1 MSDPRDPEPV
11 DATVV
16 PASPSTLPGSTPTD
30 HAEGT
35 VVTGPGGLQRDDGD
49 TPGPILPEIDRASSG
64 VSSPEATQWNRPQ
77 PPTEPTLPP
86 VHSPNEITYRRASSA
101 DIDLN
106 ADTFIRPP
114 AADADPNEA
123 TRARS
128 PEVDVDL
135 NAVTRTRPPEA
146 GVDLFAA
153 TQIRAPDAGVDLFA
167 ATQVRAPDV
176 DLNAA
181 TRATPGLPGGETGQN
196 EATRVVRGPATS
208 SPTGSPRIPVRGAMV
223 GRFAVRDL
231 HARGGLGEV
240 YKAQDTELNREVALK
255 KIQTRFADDASCR
268 RRFLSEAEL
277 TARLDHPGV
286 VPVFGLVADGFGR
299 PCYAMRFIRGESL
312 KDEIDRYFRP
322 PGPAAPG
329 AEGGKIETGPPRNS
343 QTADS
348 RRIAFR
354 QLLQRF
360 TAVCQAI
367 AYAHTRNVIHR
378 DIKPANVMVGTFGET
393 LVVDWGLAKAL
404 DDPQT
409 PEESQTGPTGAHLNP
424 NGTGSSDQM
433 TTMGT
438 VVGTPAFMSPEQAA
452 GRIDIIGPASDVYS
466 LGATLYYIL
475 TGKSPFTGNDP
486 TLTISRVQEGTF
498 PPPREVAGDV
508 SKPLEAICLKA
519 MATRPEDRYPTAQ
532 ALAADV
538 DRWLSDEPVS
548 CHRDP
553 LLARLA
559 RWARRH
565 PARVAAAVSLLFTG
579 FLAAAVILF
588 VVDQARKQT
597 KESLIK
603 VTKAEDDAQQALK
616 AETAAKEKTR
626 DALDKLTD
634 QEKQT
639 RDQRDAAERAR
650 DLAKNRFGLASKA
663 FEKVVFE
670 IQSQL
675 EDRSGTQRLRQSL
688 LQTAQEG
695 LNDLLTSGGHVS
707 GADRQEADRVLFGAR
722 VQMGD
727 VYKSLGNTLAARKEY
742 ETAVAS
748 AEAIPSGDLEDQKNL
763 ATGYYKLAEIRLQ
776 AGETTRA
783 SEAARKALDLRTKHL
798 KLAPTD
804 PVARGAV
811 AAAQDRLAL
820 VAQEQGHTREAW
832 EVCQTSRDIRTSLYA
847 AAPANTKTAQE
858 AGRDLAQSH
867 EREADILLRMGN
879 LSGAETAVRKA
890 LTLREKLAK
899 ELPDRVEVQREW
911 AAAYGRL
918 GEVNIDR
925 ADMGGALAA
934 FQTELGILKGVGDKD
949 PLSAGVKADEAVA
962 RGRIGYVLLRTGKI
976 KQALEQTEQSNDIC
990 RKLAETD
997 PGSGRIRRLYGK
1009 SYEYLGDARLESG
1022 DTAGALREYREGR
1035 VILEKLQKDDPAS
1048 VRTRMD
1054 LAQNLERIGSAELAA
1069 GRLGAAFE
1077 ALIGSSYAREEL
1089 VGADPDSTRARR
1101 DLAISHDRLCYAHQ
1115 LAGNPLLARV
1125 EANRAFALFKE
1136 LAEKDPG
1143 SGQAQRD
1150 LGLAYG
1156 KWGDVAFHQNSQ
1168 TVALILYGKSLDL
1181 FDKLAKVDDSNA
1193 QAKEDQAIGWQR
1205 LANTYAAA
1213 ELLNF
1218 RRDAELANTFAVVDF
1233 SKFRRDAEMTALQ
1246 LRDAVAAANPTNL
1259 AAARAVMTSRRR
1271 LGDVYSDRDEFN
1283 EAKTTYQEALK
1294 VPAQFTEVD
1303 KKLVDAVF
1311 GTEIATVHKKLEL
1324 LEAIRARTRD
1334 PVEMMKE
1341 YPTVGPEALVVLID
1355 RNLRAHDRLRAAR
1368 AADVLEKHARGASDL
1383 YIAART
1389 YAMCYPKTGS
1399 AATQKEFAD
1408 SAVRVLK
1415 QAVAAG
1421 FRNADQLQDS
1431 RWDVVRDREDFRAVE
1446 TTLRNYTPPIPAP
1459 RVVEPPSL
1467 K

>member
-1 MSDPRDPEPV
+1 
-11 DATVV
+11 
-16 PASPSTLPGSTPTD
+16 
-30 HAEGT
+30 
-35 VVTGPGGLQRDDGD
+35 
-49 TPGPILPEIDRASSG
+49 
-64 VSSPEATQWNRPQ
+64 
-77 PPTEPTLPP
+77 
-86 VHSPNEITYRRASSA
+86 
-101 DIDLN
+101 
-106 ADTFIRPP
+106 
-114 AADADPNEA
+114 
-123 TRARS
+123 
-128 PEVDVDL
+128 
-135 NAVTRTRPPEA
+135 
-146 GVDLFAA
+146 
-153 TQIRAPDAGVDLFA
+153 
-167 ATQVRAPDV
+167 
-176 DLNAA
+176 
-181 TRATPGLPGGETGQN
+181 
-196 EATRVVRGPATS
+196 
-208 SPTGSPRIPVRGAMV
+208 MV

-322 PGPAAPG
+322 PAPAAPG
-329 AEGGKIETGPPRNS
+329 AVGGKTEDGSPGNS

-553 LLARLA
+553 LAARLA

-597 KESLIK
+597 EESLIK
-603 VTKAEDDAQQALK
+603 VTKAEDDARQALK

-650 DLAKNRFGLASKA
+650 DLAKKRFGLASKA

-695 LNDLLTSGGHVS
+695 LNDLLTSGGRVS
-707 GADRQEADRVLFGAR
+707 GAERHEADRVLFGAR

-727 VYKSLGNTLAARKEY
+727 VYKSLGNTLAARNEY
-742 ETAVAS
+742 ETAVES
-748 AEAIPSGDLEDQKNL
+748 ARALRSTDPEDQKNL

-776 AGETTRA
+776 AGETTKA
-783 SEAARKALDLRTKHL
+783 SEAAREALDLRTTL
-798 KLAPTD
+798 LTLASTNPD
-804 PVARGAV
+804 ARGAV

-832 EVCQTSRDIRTSLYA
+832 EACQTSRDIRASLYARAIVTSMGIIMSQTSRDIRASLYA

-879 LSGAETAVRKA
+879 LSGAEAAVRKA

-911 AAAYGRL
+911 AAAYARL

-925 ADMGGALAA
+925 ADMGGALTA
-934 FQTELGILKGVGDKD
+934 FETELGILKKVGDKD

-976 KQALEQTEQSNDIC
+976 EQALKETEQSNDLC
-990 RKLAETD
+990 RELAKTD
-997 PGSGRIRRLYGK
+997 PGSGRIRRLFGK
-1009 SYEYLGDARLESG
+1009 SYEYLGDARLERG
-1022 DTAGALREYREGR
+1022 DTAGALQGYREGR

-1069 GRLGAAFE
+1069 GRFGAAFE

-1156 KWGDVAFHQNSQ
+1156 KWGDVALHQNSP

-1181 FDKLAKVDDSNA
+1181 FDKLALIDKLNV
-1193 QAKEDQAIGWQR
+1193 QANEDQAIGWQR
-1205 LANTYAAA
+1205 LANIYTIV
-1213 ELLNF
+1213 ELPIF
-1218 RRDAELANTFAVVDF
+1218 RFEADKRVL
-1233 SKFRRDAEMTALQ
+1233 L
-1246 LRDAVAAANPTNL
+1246 LREAVATANPTNL

-1283 EAKTTYQEALK
+1283 LAKTTYQEALK

-1311 GTEIATVHKKLEL
+1311 GTEITTVHKKLEL

-1341 YPTVGPEALVVLID
+1341 YPTVGPEALVELID
-1355 RNLRAHDRLRAAR
+1355 RKLRAHDRLRAVQ
-1368 AADVLEKHARGASDL
+1368 AAEVLEKHARGANDL

-1389 YAMCYPKTGS
+1389 YAVCYPKTGS
-1399 AATQKEFAD
+1399 AATQKDFAD

-1459 RVVEPPSL
+1459 RVVEPSSL